1 VFVIIVLVMSIVMFG
16 MVVLMV
22 TIVVVHI
29 RIVPASSR
37 DRSAPQRL
45 LRQVGR

>member
-1 VFVIIVLVMSIVMFG
+1 VFVIILIIVMFG
-16 MVVLMV
+16 MAMLMV
-22 TIVVVHI
+22 TSVVVHI